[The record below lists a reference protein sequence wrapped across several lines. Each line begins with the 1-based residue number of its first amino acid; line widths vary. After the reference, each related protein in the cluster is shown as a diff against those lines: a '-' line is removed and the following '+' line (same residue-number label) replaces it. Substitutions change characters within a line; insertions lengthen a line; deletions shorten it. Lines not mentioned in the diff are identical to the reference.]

1 MQFYLHKC
9 CENVAKMLR
18 NMHFKKNQNFSKKKF
33 KKNYRNTFFY
43 QKNKIRALC
52 SNVIFLLFFSD
63 SQIENL
69 ILDIFKNVHFRKMD
83 LRIEKI
89 CYTQNFLTIS
99 LFFCYLIWSQIK
111 N

>member
-1 MQFYLHKC
+1 MLRKC
-9 CENVAKMLR
+9 CEICIL
-18 NMHFKKNQNFSKKKF
+18 KKPKISPKKIL
-33 KKNYRNTFFY
+33 KKIYRNTFFY

-89 CYTQNFLTIS
+89 CYTQNFFNYKFIFLLPYMVS
-99 LFFCYLIWSQIK
+99 